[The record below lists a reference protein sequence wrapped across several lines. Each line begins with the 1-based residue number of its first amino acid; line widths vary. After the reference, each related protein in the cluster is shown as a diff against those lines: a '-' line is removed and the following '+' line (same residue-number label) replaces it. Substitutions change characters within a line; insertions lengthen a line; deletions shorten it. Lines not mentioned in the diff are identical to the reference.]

1 MIFSLFG
8 KRKEAREQRARSR
21 ASRDGEPTTTQ
32 ATTAATNTVSQREI
46 ARRTA
51 AKIDEIESQMDMS
64 IPAKVAKP
72 PLEPVAV
79 GGGDPVVVPQKDPA
93 PVYEGG
99 MAVFPAPEARSKAG
113 ARAPAPAPAPAA
125 TRSGIE
131 PSTSMILGD
140 TYGAGDINVLSSGL
154 LPVFEEASVLYANKQ
169 SSAAAMILWQAIKDN
184 RLGTLTDQGWK
195 MLFELYQA
203 GGRKP
208 EFESLALD
216 YASRFESSPPAW
228 QDDLAPEVDAPRP
241 LTRQA
246 SAIAFPETLDV
257 HVIKQVEQI
266 QRAVQRGRP
275 AAIDFSQVRRA
286 DEIGAE
292 TVLRAL
298 AEARKNGGR
307 LAIGGVDALRV
318 ALARSIEVGRRDA
331 SDSCWLLLLETL
343 RFLGQQQAF
352 EDLAIDYCVTYEVS
366 PPSWEPLPD
375 SIRITSGADRDTEAS
390 PEGEA
395 DENAEVPE
403 QFEMS
408 GEIDGRP
415 QELFAAL
422 KTFSQ
427 HHQEV
432 VVDCRR
438 LRRIDFNC
446 AGEIL
451 NEVAA
456 MRSAGKFVAFR
467 DLSHLIACL
476 MMVMGIQDL
485 AELKVRAG

>member
-8 KRKEAREQRARSR
+8 KRKDARDQRGRGR

-32 ATTAATNTVSQREI
+32 STTASTNTVNQREI

-72 PLEPVAV
+72 PVEPVAV
-79 GGGDPVVVPQKDPA
+79 GGSDPVAAPRKDPA
-93 PVYEGG
+93 PVYEGD
-99 MAVFPAPEARSKAG
+99 MAVYPAPEARQKA
-113 ARAPAPAPAPAA
+113 AAKAPAPAPAGAA
-125 TRSGIE
+125 AQVE
-131 PSTSMILGD
+131 ASTSMILGD
-140 TYGAGDINVLSSGL
+140 AYGAADINVLSSGL

-169 SSAAAMILWQAIKDN
+169 SSAAAIILWQAIKDN
-184 RLGTLTDQGWK
+184 RLGALTDQGWK

-241 LTRQA
+241 MSRQA
-246 SAIAFPETLDV
+246 SAIAFPEALDG

-266 QRAVQRGRP
+266 QRAIQRGRP
-275 AAIDFSQVRRA
+275 AAIDFSAVRRA
-286 DEIGAE
+286 DEIGAG

-307 LAIGGVDALRV
+307 LTISGVDELRV

-331 SDSCWLLLLETL
+331 SDACWLLLLETL
-343 RFLGQQQAF
+343 RFLGQQQVF

-375 SIRITSGADRDTEAS
+375 SIRVTTGAD
-390 PEGEA
+390 A
-395 DENAEVPE
+395 DGATTVDGADDEEPVPE
-403 QFEMS
+403 QFELA

-415 QELFAAL
+415 PELFAAL
-422 KTFSQ
+422 KAFSQ

-432 VVDCRR
+432 VIDCRR
-438 LRRIDFNC
+438 LRRIDFAC

-467 DLSHLIACL
+467 DLSHLITCL

>member
-8 KRKEAREQRARSR
+8 RRKDARDSRARGR
-21 ASRDGEPTTTQ
+21 GSRDSDPTTTQ
-32 ATTAATNTVSQREI
+32 STTAATNTVNQREI

-51 AKIDEIESQMDMS
+51 AKIDEIESQMEMS
-64 IPAKVAKP
+64 IPAKVARP
-72 PLEPVAV
+72 PAEPVTV
-79 GGGDPVVVPQKDPA
+79 GGGEPAVVRRKDPA
-93 PVYEGG
+93 PVYEGD
-99 MAVFPAPEARSKAG
+99 MAVYPAPGAAPKAG
-113 ARAPAPAPAPAA
+113 VGAKAGTAPAA
-125 TRSGIE
+125 ARTAIVES
-131 PSTSMILGD
+131 STSMMLGD
-140 TYGAGDINVLSSGL
+140 TYGAGEINVLSSGL

-228 QDDLAPEVDAPRP
+228 QDELAPEMDAPRQP
-241 LTRQA
+241 ARQA
-246 SAIAFPETLDV
+246 SVITFPEALDV
-257 HVIKQVEQI
+257 NAIKQVEQI

-275 AAIDFSQVRRA
+275 AAVDFSGVRRA

-298 AEARKNGGR
+298 ADVRKNNGQMSVS
-307 LAIGGVDALRV
+307 GVDELRV
-318 ALARSIEVGRRDA
+318 ALARAIEVGRRDS
-331 SDSCWLLLLETL
+331 SDACWLLLLETL
-343 RFLGQQQAF
+343 RFLNQQQAF

-366 PPSWEPLPD
+366 PPSWEPLPE
-375 SIRITSGADRDTEAS
+375 SIKLVSDAKTDVVPDDNNGDVD
-390 PEGEA
+390 
-395 DENAEVPE
+395 VPE
-403 QFEMS
+403 VFELA
-408 GEIDGRP
+408 GEVDGRP

-422 KTFSQ
+422 SAFSQ

-438 LRRIDFNC
+438 LRRIDFTC

-456 MRSAGKFVAFR
+456 LRSAGKFVAFR

-476 MMVMGIQDL
+476 LMVMGVQDL
-485 AELKVRAG
+485 ADLKIRIA